1 MCSTGQWTAGTI
13 RLPALE
19 APVVD
24 AYLLSDPARMALPV
38 SQRADGLTISG
49 PASAPDPLASVIVIA
64 TE

>member
-1 MCSTGQWTAGTI
+1 
-13 RLPALE
+13 
-19 APVVD
+19 
-24 AYLLSDPARMALPV
+24 MALPV